1 MPGEQ
6 MALILSCSFDEKAP
20 EQYDR
25 EAECVCLCV
34 LASHIAYRNQQVWE
48 MNKIKLHLDN
58 S

>member
-1 MPGEQ
+1 
-6 MALILSCSFDEKAP
+6 MALISSCSFDEKAP

-48 MNKIKLHLDN
+48 INKIKLCVGN